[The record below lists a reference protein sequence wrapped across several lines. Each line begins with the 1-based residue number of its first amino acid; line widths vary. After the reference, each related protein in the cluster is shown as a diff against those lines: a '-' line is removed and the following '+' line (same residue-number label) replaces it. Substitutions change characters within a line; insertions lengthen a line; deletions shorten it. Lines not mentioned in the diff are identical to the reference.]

1 MTTEKTPETAND
13 TGKKTAAGG
22 KAAPPR
28 SLANRPRPV
37 SDMVPKLTTNIFGKT
52 NMLFGKML
60 GEWAHIAG
68 DEIASQT
75 TPLELKFSRSGSGKS
90 AKNGKPAPKTDK
102 TPPKATLHLAV
113 QPAYALELSYQKN
126 LLIERLNM
134 FFGYGAIKDIK
145 LIQNSEIMNNKI
157 LKKAKIRPLT
167 IQEQQK
173 IDGLVTG
180 IQENDLQTALKN
192 LGKAIVSRQDKGS

>member
-1 MTTEKTPETAND
+1 MTTEKTPEPANETA
-13 TGKKTAAGG
+13 KKPAATG
-22 KAAPPR
+22 KAAQPR
-28 SLANRPRPV
+28 SLANRPLPV
-37 SDMVPKLTTNIFGKT
+37 SDMVPKLTTGIFGKT

-60 GEWAHIAG
+60 AEWAAIAG
-68 DEIASQT
+68 EEIASQS
-75 TPLELKFSRSGSGKS
+75 TPLELKFSRTSSGKS
-90 AKNGKPAPKTDK
+90 AKDGKTVKTDK

-157 LKKAKIRPLT
+157 LKKPKIRPLT
-167 IQEQQK
+167 LQEQQK
-173 IDGLVTG
+173 IDSLVTG

>member
-1 MTTEKTPETAND
+1 MTTEKTTDTQAEAAKAPANP
-13 TGKKTAAGG
+13 G
-22 KAAPPR
+22 KAAAPKHI
-28 SLANRPRPV
+28 ANRPRPV
-37 SDMVPKLTTNIFGKT
+37 SDLVPNLTNGIFGKT

-60 GEWAHIAG
+60 AEWAHIAG

-75 TPLELKFSRSGSGKS
+75 TPLELKFSRIGSGKS
-90 AKNGKPAPKTDK
+90 AKDGKTVKTDK

-145 LIQNSEIMNNKI
+145 LIQNSEIMNNKVI
-157 LKKAKIRPLT
+157 KKAKIRPLT
-167 IQEQQK
+167 LQEQQK
-173 IDGLVTG
+173 IDRLVG
-180 IQENDLQTALKN
+180 EIQENDLQTALKN

>member
-1 MTTEKTPETAND
+1 MTTEKTPQTAPD
-13 TGKKTAAGG
+13 AEKQPAAAGRR
-22 KAAPPR
+22 ADPR
-28 SLANRPRPV
+28 QGPNRPRPV
-37 SDMVPKLTTNIFGKT
+37 SDLVPQLTQNIFGKT

-60 GEWAHIAG
+60 AEWAHIAG
-68 DEIASQT
+68 EEIAAQT
-75 TPLELKFSRSGSGKS
+75 TPLELKFSRSGTGKTRD
-90 AKNGKPAPKTDK
+90 GKTAPKADK

-113 QPAYALELSYQKN
+113 QPAFALELSYQKN

-157 LKKAKIRPLT
+157 IKKAKIRPLT
-167 IQEQQK
+167 LQEQQK
-173 IDGLVTG
+173 IEGLVED

>member
-1 MTTEKTPETAND
+1 MTTEKTTD
-13 TGKKTAAGG
+13 TQAEITKAPTNAG
-22 KAAPPR
+22 KAAVPKPI
-28 SLANRPRPV
+28 ANRPRPV
-37 SDMVPKLTTNIFGKT
+37 SDLVPNLTKGIFGKT
-52 NMLFGKML
+52 NMLFGKL
-60 GEWAHIAG
+60 LAEWAHIAG

-75 TPLELKFSRSGSGKS
+75 TPLELKFSRTGSGKS
-90 AKNGKPAPKTDK
+90 AKGGKADK

-157 LKKAKIRPLT
+157 VKKAKIRPLT
-167 IQEQQK
+167 LQEQQK
-173 IDGLVTG
+173 IDGLVG
-180 IQENDLQTALKN
+180 RIQENDLQTALKN
-192 LGKAIVSRQDKGS
+192 LGKAIVSRQEKGS

>member
-1 MTTEKTPETAND
+1 MTT
-13 TGKKTAAGG
+13 KKTSTGTNQTPPAGDG

-28 SLANRPRPV
+28 HIANRPRPV
-37 SDMVPKLTTNIFGKT
+37 SDLVPKLTTGIFGKT

-60 GEWAHIAG
+60 AEWAAIAG
-68 DEIASQT
+68 EEIASQS
-75 TPLELKFSRSGSGKS
+75 TPLELKFSRTGSGKS
-90 AKNGKPAPKTDK
+90 AKDGKAVKTDK

-167 IQEQQK
+167 VQEQQK

>member
-1 MTTEKTPETAND
+1 MTTKKTPPGANKPSQKPA
-13 TGKKTAAGG
+13 GGG
-22 KAAPPR
+22 KAAAPR
-28 SLANRPRPV
+28 TLVNRPRPV
-37 SDMVPKLTTNIFGKT
+37 SDLVPQLTTGIFGKT

-60 GEWAHIAG
+60 AEWTAIAG
-68 DEIASQT
+68 EEIAGQS
-75 TPLELKFSRSGSGKS
+75 TPLELKFSRTGSGRS
-90 AKNGKPAPKTDK
+90 AKDGKAVKTDK

-145 LIQNSEIMNNKI
+145 LIQHSEIMNNKI
-157 LKKAKIRPLT
+157 LKTAKIRPLT
-167 IQEQQK
+167 VQEQQK
-173 IDGLVTG
+173 IEGLVTG